1 MKNTK
6 IRLVRNK
13 ILDDL
18 SNKRPVIAYDDYT
31 EVCTN
36 KDFTNQI
43 NYVKRMLGA
52 DIEHFL
58 LGYYKHSAT
67 AYRVNYN

>member
-1 MKNTK
+1 MKNTN

-18 SNKRPVIAYDDYT
+18 SNRCPVIAYDDYID
-31 EVCTN
+31 VCTN

-43 NYVKRMLGA
+43 NYIRNLLGA
-52 DIEHFL
+52 DIKHFWL
-58 LGYYKHSAT
+58 SYYKHSAT